1 MTRCQAGKVQRMGKL
16 RNTRL
21 CAFFLA
27 QKCKYA
33 DQCSFAHDTDDILE
47 KPNLAKTK
55 ICYKWQRGRCALS
68 AAECRF
74 AHGDLDKTGI
84 ALVET
89 EQPLF
94 SKLVSVN
101 STTLART
108 FARETD
114 LDLEEELPASNGD
127 GDLDRSMQI
136 LALITGHQ
144 AQSPNDANAERL
156 GIDTAHAISPLA
168 PRFSHEVSFAQSAMF
183 KRRAMMDTC
192 LTIFFVRNAS
202 MSQDEVTLLAAL
214 LSMTPPCPILAEMLE
229 KLLQD
234 AMPDKYED

>member
-74 AHGDLDKTGI
+74 AHGELDKNGG
-84 ALVET
+84 ALMDSER
-89 EQPLF
+89 PLF
-94 SKLVSVN
+94 GKNVSLSS
-101 STTLART
+101 STTTSTSAS
-108 FARETD
+108 EGNSD
-114 LDLEEELPASNGD
+114 HEEELLASKAEEYFD
-127 GDLDRSMQI
+127 HSMS
-136 LALITGHQ
+136 TFGHQ
-144 AQSPNDANAERL
+144 VQSPNGTSAETSQ
-156 GIDTAHAISPLA
+156 IKTAHAISPLA
-168 PRFSHEVSFAQSAMF
+168 PMPLAQSALF
-183 KRRAMMDTC
+183 KKQAVLETC
-192 LTIFFVRNAS
+192 LTIFFARSATMAPDQVA
-202 MSQDEVTLLAAL
+202 QLAASL
-214 LSMTPPCPILAEMLE
+214 AMTPPCAMLGEKLE
-229 KLLQD
+229 KLLQE
-234 AMPDKYED
+234 AMPEKYED